1 MNSKEIIKKLE
12 KDGWFLDRVRGSH
25 HHFIHPEKSGIVTV
39 IHPKKDIAI
48 GEPAPENSWL
58 FATNFSK

>member
-48 GEPAPENSWL
+48 GTIISMEKQSGL
-58 FATNFSK
+58 KLR